1 MCPIALYGD
10 HILGRPMNWT
20 AQDSRLLVDHW
31 FQANYDKEEEERV
44 HRDPI
49 NPFLFFLVVIG
60 LKPGQ
65 CLTFLLLVHRCHLVP
80 LDNVMALSGN
90 CPGRRCELTWCWGC
104 PQTNRCFRSNF
115 TNFCCCCRLLGLILD
130 WGRRGTPVRSGTA
143 RKRFCPETF
152 TMAEEN
158 KAVAVGEKCL
168 LYKHPINKFQLCWLR
183 QLYVY
188 SSFENHVF
196 IYVSVYTVFFCTN
209 VRIQIM
215 MTISH
220 FYVDNFPCVQPWE
233 LRRQPDAFVLQSD
246 HTIEALLALFP
257 TTKLHGFPLMAMNES
272 LSWKKTKNL
281 H

>member
-20 AQDSRLLVDHW
+20 AHDSRLFVDHW

-49 NPFLFFLVVIG
+49 DPFLFFLVVIG

-130 WGRRGTPVRSGTA
+130 WGRRGREREGQ
-143 RKRFCPETF
+143 PESNS
-152 TMAEEN
+152 AP
-158 KAVAVGEKCL
+158 KPL
-168 LYKHPINKFQLCWLR
+168 LWL
-183 QLYVY
+183 
-188 SSFENHVF
+188 
-196 IYVSVYTVFFCTN
+196 
-209 VRIQIM
+209 
-215 MTISH
+215 
-220 FYVDNFPCVQPWE
+220 
-233 LRRQPDAFVLQSD
+233 
-246 HTIEALLALFP
+246 
-257 TTKLHGFPLMAMNES
+257 
-272 LSWKKTKNL
+272 KKTKLLLLGKNVCFINIL
-281 H
+281 